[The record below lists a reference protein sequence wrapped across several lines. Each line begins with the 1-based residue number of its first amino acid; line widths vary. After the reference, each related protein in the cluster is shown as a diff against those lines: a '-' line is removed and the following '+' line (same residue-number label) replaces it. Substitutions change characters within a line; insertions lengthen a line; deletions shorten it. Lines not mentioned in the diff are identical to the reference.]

1 MKKGE
6 ERMNVLTGLVTSIT
20 GWINRLFGF
29 GDFYSAGYS
38 KYLVYG
44 LLIFLLSKMLK
55 VKVDY
60 TNRGK

>member
-1 MKKGE
+1 
-6 ERMNVLTGLVTSIT
+6 MNILTNLITKIT
-20 GWINRLFGF
+20 GWIDRVFGF
-29 GDFYSAGYS
+29 GDYYTAGYS

-60 TNRGK
+60 KTGGR